1 MEPAGISDERRGERV
16 SAEDSRAD
24 RVSAEDTDKKKNTSN
39 GDHMRPEALAFSQRK
54 LGALSSSRHDVTRS
68 NF

>member
-39 GDHMRPEALAFSQRK
+39 GDHMRPEALAFSQR
-54 LGALSSSRHDVTRS
+54 
-68 NF
+68 